1 MADVKINLKVV
12 GDAALRSIRNL
23 ENATE
28 KTQRSVNSLNNAAS
42 STANIF
48 KGVFAANIA
57 TTFVNNFASAVGN
70 LVSTGA
76 SAAQNLE
83 TLSTQFEVL
92 TGSAGEANA
101 IVQDLTDFAARTPFR
116 FEGIAS
122 AAQRLLSFGF
132 SSDEVKD
139 RLQDLGDVAA
149 ASGADIGELSLIFG
163 QVRAAGQLT
172 GERLLQLQER
182 AIPIGPALAKSLG
195 VAESSVRDLVRR
207 GEVDFATFE
216 EAFRSL
222 NETGEFAFEGLE
234 KRSQTLEGR
243 LSTLSE
249 DVELLGASVFQA
261 FVPALKA
268 GAAVASEFLGSLR
281 ESGALD
287 GFLKTLQSGIPLA
300 VQTTAS
306 ALTILVE
313 VFQGTRIIINT
324 IRAGFNAFAQTLVD
338 GTISILEATIAAKE
352 FLGLDT
358 SGLNQTVGNLKILS
372 ETFEEVGTE
381 SLQANEDI
389 RQSREELV
397 ALIEGTSDTLVGKI
411 DAEKQAAIERGN
423 ATVEANKKII
433 ESETQKKDLLTLFA
447 EEAKIAAEEGR
458 AEELAVR
465 EAQASED
472 FQFLVKNLGEEE
484 AARVAAQAKRLENEG
499 KTNEALKVLTQSRIK
514 AEQEATKKQ
523 KEEDDKRVSDR
534 KSTLSTIATL
544 QGSSNKTLVALGKA
558 AALASIAIDGPAAVT
573 KALNAAPPP
582 FNFALAA
589 TVAAAVAAQAAK
601 VAGVGFQD
609 GGIVGGNSFSGDQ
622 VPIRV
627 NSGEMVLNRQQQT
640 QLFDL
645 ANGGAKGP
653 SQVIQSNV
661 TVELDG
667 EVVGRTVSRQ
677 VADGL
682 ELGELI

>member
-1 MADVKINLKVV
+1 MADVKINIKVV
-12 GDAALRSIRNL
+12 SDAALRSIQRL
-23 ENATE
+23 TRATE
-28 KTQRSVNSLNNAAS
+28 QTQKSVNSLNKVAT
-42 STANIF
+42 STGNIF
-48 KGVFAANIA
+48 KGVFAGNLAA
-57 TTFVNNFASAVGN
+57 RFVTNFTNAVGG
-70 LVSTGA
+70 LITT
-76 SAAQNLE
+76 SAKSAQNLE

-92 TGSAGEANA
+92 TGSAGAANE
-101 IVQDLTDFAARTPFR
+101 IVKDLTDFAARTPFR

-122 AAQRLLSFGF
+122 SAQRLLSFGF
-132 SSDEVKD
+132 SAEEVKD
-139 RLQDLGDVAA
+139 RLQDLGDVSA

-195 VAESSVRDLVRR
+195 VAESSVRDLVRQ
-207 GEVDFATFE
+207 GKVDFETFE
-216 EAFRSL
+216 NAFRSL
-222 NETGEFAFEGLE
+222 NETGEFAFEGLA

-249 DVELLGASVFQA
+249 DVELLGAGVFQA

-268 GAAVASEFLGSLR
+268 GAAVISEFLGGFR
-281 ESGALD
+281 ESGGLDSFVQTIQDYIPKALV
-287 GFLKTLQSGIPLA
+287 FLGAATVTFIDVFSGIIQVGAFITAGLA
-300 VQTTAS
+300 AVAKGAIDTAIALNNAEIAIKQLVGIDTSNLEAQNKNLQELSKGFDDVGTGALEFANTTS
-306 ALTILVE
+306 ESQQRLTAVVE
-313 VFQGTRIIINT
+313 DGTGRIISAFEQEKAAAEA
-324 IRAGFNAFAQTLVD
+324 RA
-338 GTISILEATIAAKE
+338 
-352 FLGLDT
+352 
-358 SGLNQTVGNLKILS
+358 
-372 ETFEEVGTE
+372 
-381 SLQANEDI
+381 
-389 RQSREELV
+389 
-397 ALIEGTSDTLVGKI
+397 
-411 DAEKQAAIERGN
+411 N
-423 ATVEANKKII
+423 ATVAANDKVIA
-433 ESETQKKDLLTLFA
+433 SEVAKKDLLTLFA
-447 EEAKIAAEEGR
+447 EDSAIAEQERIEQENA
-458 AEELAVR
+458 AR

-484 AARVAAQAKRLENEG
+484 AARVAAQAKRLENAG

-523 KEEDDKRVSDR
+523 KEEDDKKVSDR

-627 NSGEMVLNRQQQT
+627 NSGEMVLNRQQQS

-645 ANGGAKGP
+645 ANGASAGG

-667 EVVGRTVSRQ
+667 EVVGRAVSRQ

-682 ELGELI
+682 ELGEVV